1 MKPGQNKGS
10 AISNSPRAKPSCS
23 SIAAEGGQVTTSEIE
38 TGGQEPQFA
47 AFVGIDWADQKHVW
61 CLQGRDSTKREN
73 GELKHTPEAV
83 EAWVAQLCQRFG
95 NRPIAVALEQSR
107 GSLVFMLAKYEP
119 LHLFPV
125 SSTMS
130 ASMRK
135 ALYPS
140 GSKDDPRDA
149 DVFSICCCNI
159 ATSCAVCR
167 RTPKPRGEYKTWWR
181 NDASWWMRRQSTPIV

>member
-1 MKPGQNKGS
+1 M
-10 AISNSPRAKPSCS
+10 
-23 SIAAEGGQVTTSEIE
+23 SEIE
-38 TGGQEPQFA
+38 TGGQEPEFA
-47 AFVGIDWADQKHVW
+47 AFVGIDWADRKHVW
-61 CLQGRDSTKREN
+61 CLQSRDSTKRET
-73 GELKHTPEAV
+73 GELEHTPEAV

-125 SSTMS
+125 PSTMS

-149 DVFSICCCNI
+149 DVLLE
-159 ATSCAVCR
+159 TL
-167 RTPKPRGEYKTWWR
+167 RT
-181 NDASWWMRRQSTPIV
+181 